1 MLVILEYSCI
11 FLKPPSDAGFH
22 ENIMYV
28 SFLLIANIK
37 ISISIFNIRYYFNLE

>member
-1 MLVILEYSCI
+1 
-11 FLKPPSDAGFH
+11 
-22 ENIMYV
+22 MYV

>member
-37 ISISIFNIRYYFNLE
+37 ISISIFNVIIWT